1 MGVVRLLFS
10 LIIFPLPSTEM
21 GIFISDGFDNNSGKS
36 LPTSSFEGSKKC
48 IVLGYESYRGKN
60 LFLIMPLLHHKL
72 HWFSVEKWNIMLAKF
87 LSNTCFV
94 HFFRISIYIFKRLHS
109 NLYGKG
115 AHTASHDV
123 VSRHRDDVGTMSCA
137 TWAEIVSWIGP

>member
-1 MGVVRLLFS
+1 MHSNLKLRKMGVVRLLFS

-72 HWFSVEKWNIMLAKF
+72 H
-87 LSNTCFV
+87 
-94 HFFRISIYIFKRLHS
+94 
-109 NLYGKG
+109 
-115 AHTASHDV
+115 
-123 VSRHRDDVGTMSCA
+123 
-137 TWAEIVSWIGP
+137 